1 VHAIRNPDWPD
12 PEQEKVRFTGMPP
25 ATRRKRDQARMAE
38 LTFALYTITVGFTLS
53 AITAHLYRLSGAKAR
68 AGRNQTLRLAVMA
81 LAGPSMI
88 FETAARRFVA
98 KEWSPAAF
106 WLTTAG
112 IAYWCLAIGLLTL
125 EFMLYAA
132 QPS

>member
-1 VHAIRNPDWPD
+1 
-12 PEQEKVRFTGMPP
+12 
-25 ATRRKRDQARMAE
+25 MAE
-38 LTFALYTITVGFTLS
+38 LTLILYTIVVGYTLS
-53 AITAHLYRLSGAKAR
+53 AITANLYRLSGTAVKT
-68 AGRNQTLRLAVMA
+68 GHGQILKFAVMA

-88 FETAARRFVA
+88 FESATQSFLD
-98 KEWSPAAF
+98 KKWSACAF

-125 EFMLYAA
+125 ELMLYAA